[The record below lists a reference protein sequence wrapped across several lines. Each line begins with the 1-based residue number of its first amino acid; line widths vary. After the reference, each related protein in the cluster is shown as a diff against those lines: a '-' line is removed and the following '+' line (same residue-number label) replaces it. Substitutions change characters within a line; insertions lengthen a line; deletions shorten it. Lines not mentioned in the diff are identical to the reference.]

1 MSMRSRKKEIYW
13 SPTHRGIPNQFSRK
27 LRVGNVTKVWNTIG
41 ASVMQVF
48 GGDIATSLNWFK
60 KPAIALNGMR
70 PLDLV
75 AEGNIESLRDY
86 LIRLEFGVYI

>member
-1 MSMRSRKKEIYW
+1 
-13 SPTHRGIPNQFSRK
+13 
-27 LRVGNVTKVWNTIG
+27 
-41 ASVMQVF
+41 MQVF

-60 KPAIALNGMR
+60 TPAIALNGMR